1 MIFTVSPSFFSS
13 SFTVHILLNMK
24 PSNFDSSFFLGT
36 KIVYERSFLMNLRSS
51 PISRTPPKCDIP
63 EHIQKD
69 YKYPKKQEP
78 FKRQVP
84 AQKKTPTKGAEDGH
98 QFDMDM

>member
-1 MIFTVSPSFFSS
+1 M
-13 SFTVHILLNMK
+13 HILLNTN
-24 PSNFDSSFFLGT
+24 PLNFDPPIFPGT

-63 EHIQKD
+63 EHIRKD

-78 FKRQVP
+78 FKGHVA

-98 QFDMDM
+98 QFDMDI